1 MPNTEV
7 AEDTTSFG
15 EVGAQIEITTRADE
29 VENGE
34 EADEDEGVD
43 DAEEDGMRVRRW
55 MSSVLAGRRCGVV
68 LRYCV

>member
-34 EADEDEGVD
+34 EADEDEGED
-43 DAEEDGMRVRRW
+43 DAEEEDEGEAMDE
-55 MSSVLAGRRCGVV
+55 
-68 LRYCV
+68 